1 MKTYLYILILLCG
14 SILAQAQNYS
24 CINPA
29 VKNYYTNA
37 TGFLRSIRIDSVKT
51 IGTDTVLYPYH
62 SFRGEYTMITVLDS
76 NGASWWGKTITI
88 RPDGITQFATQ
99 WGDTVFINTQAR
111 TGDTWRFFD
120 DTSQYYYTATVTN
133 TIGITGSSDSI
144 KTITINSYSNAGI
157 NLADTLNGITLL
169 LSKNNGLVQT
179 IDLGIFPMQKGVR
192 RFDFTTDY
200 LLSESVETSGGSY
213 NFSKAN
219 LQYKTTAYSVPDN
232 LEVYDYNIGD
242 MFMYTW
248 ISDYQ
253 VQYTTQ
259 YLYEIIG
266 KQLLTGGVDYYI
278 RQSTKHPNGVI
289 NIGAYHKV
297 YNTGALYDT
306 TYLPDEW
313 RSKRFVYFNANDTAY
328 CTKGIYRTKTNF
340 VTPKAQLHMFEPDV
354 LDISY
359 KKGIGVTYDYEQI
372 GAGHTHSRYQLIRLY
387 KGTPCGPKPYMDVAT
402 VQADKAVIYPSP
414 ANDVVYIN
422 TNSSHNTGS
431 IAVINSMGIV
441 VKTIQIEDNT
451 TGIDV
456 QDIPSGIYTLLL
468 TTDTDKYY
476 YKISI
481 VH

>member
-1 MKTYLYILILLCG
+1 MPK
-14 SILAQAQNYS
+14 
-24 CINPA
+24 
-29 VKNYYTNA
+29 YYTNA
-37 TGFLRSIRIDSVKT
+37 LGFLQSIGIDSIKT

-62 SFRGEYTMITVLDS
+62 SFRGAYTITAVLDS

-99 WGDTVFINTQAR
+99 WGDTVFINTQAH
-111 TGDTWRFFD
+111 TGDTWRFYD
-120 DTSQYYYTATVTN
+120 DTSQYYYTATVTG
-133 TIGITGSSDSI
+133 TIGVIGSSDSI
-144 KTITINSYSNAGI
+144 KTITINSYDNAGI
-157 NLADTLNGITLL
+157 NLIDTLNGITLL

-179 IDLGIFPMQKGVR
+179 IDLGIFPMQKGAR

-200 LLSESVETSGGSY
+200 LLSESVWNDGGGY
-213 NFSKAN
+213 DFSKAN
-219 LQYKTTAYSVPDN
+219 LQYKITAYSVPDN

-242 MFMYTW
+242 MFMYTYV
-248 ISDYQ
+248 SDYQ

-289 NIGAYHKV
+289 NIGAYHKI
-297 YNTGALYDT
+297 YNTGLLYDT

-313 RSKRFVYFNANDTAY
+313 RSKQFVYFDANDTAN
-328 CTKGIYRTKTNF
+328 CTKGTYRTRTNL
-340 VTPKAQLHMFEPDV
+340 VDTTKAQLRMFEPDKT
-354 LDISY
+354 DISY
-359 KKGIGVTYDYEQI
+359 KKGIGATYHYEQI
-372 GAGHTHSRYQLIRLY
+372 GAGHTHWVNALASLY
-387 KGTPCGPKPYMDVAT
+387 KGTPCGPMPYMNVAALQ
-402 VQADKAVIYPSP
+402 VDKTVIYPSP

-422 TNSSHNTGS
+422 TNSSLTTGS
-431 IAVINSMGIV
+431 IAVINSMGVV

-451 TGIDV
+451 TGLDV
-456 QDIPSGIYTLLL
+456 RDIPSGIYTLVL
-468 TTDTDKYY
+468 TTNTDKYY